1 MLRFFFFISLSI
13 YFTVMTAMNIL
24 YERNQKL
31 LELSSDTAIK
41 TLSELTAY
49 KISTKY

>member
-1 MLRFFFFISLSI
+1 M
-13 YFTVMTAMNIL
+13 VMKAMNIL